1 MRRAILGAALA
12 LLLIGCTAVG
22 PDYERPEVDMPAGW
36 RIDDAQ
42 ASALA
47 NTRWWEQ
54 FDDPV
59 LNGLIDTALRENRD
73 LRAAAARVDRFIG
86 QLRTTR
92 AQFYPQVGYGLDASR
107 NRSTEKGPTP
117 LPPGTDPWYSLYQ
130 GSLGATWQI
139 DLFGRVQRQTESAQA
154 QVLASE
160 QGRRGVVLSVVTSV
174 AASYIGLRALDRQ
187 LEIAQATA
195 KNYAETLRIFE
206 LRFKG
211 GVVSQVELAQVRS
224 QYEQARA
231 AVPVLEQQVAAQ
243 ENLISILVGGNPAAV
258 PRGKTIDALV
268 APGIPGALPSSLLER
283 RPDVLQAEQNLVA
296 ANANIGVA
304 KSLYYPTFSLTGVL
318 GLASAA
324 LGDFLS
330 SGAGVV
336 TLGAALSGPIFTGG
350 AIEGQVFSAEAAQRE
365 AYEFYRQVILNAL
378 RETNDALVGTQKRSL
393 ESEAQRRRVVALR
406 DYARLSRLRF
416 DNGYAGYLEVL
427 YAENE
432 LFSGELTAV
441 RSNAD
446 RLTEYVNVY
455 KAMGGGWIDE
465 ADKRAPKAQGFVEGG
480 LEGGQTPVDK
490 SAAR

>member
-1 MRRAILGAALA
+1 MRRALFSIVLLSFVAA
-12 LLLIGCTAVG
+12 CTVVG
-22 PDYERPEVDMPAGW
+22 PDYERPQTDMPDAW
-36 RIDDAQ
+36 RVDYPQ
-42 ASALA
+42 AAELA
-47 NTRWWEQ
+47 NARWWEQ
-54 FDDPV
+54 FNDPV
-59 LNGLIDTALRENRD
+59 LNALIDTALRENRD

-92 AQFYPQVGYGLDASR
+92 SQFYPQVGYGLDASR
-107 NRSTEKGPTP
+107 NRATEKGPTP
-117 LPPGTDPWYSLYQ
+117 LAPGTDPWYSLYQ
-130 GSLGATWQI
+130 GALGATWQI
-139 DLFGRVQRQTESAQA
+139 DLFGRVQRETEAAQA
-154 QVLASE
+154 QVLSSE

-187 LEIAQATA
+187 LEISQATE

-211 GVVSQVELAQVRS
+211 GVVSEVELAQVRS

-231 AVPVLEQQVAAQ
+231 AIPLLEQQVAAQ
-243 ENLISILVGGNPAAV
+243 ENLISILLGANPRAIK
-258 PRGKTIDALV
+258 RGRTIDALA

-283 RPDVLQAEQNLVA
+283 RPDVQQAEQNLVA

-304 KSLYYPTFSLTGVL
+304 QSLYYPSFNLTGLL

-336 TLGAALSGPIFTGG
+336 TLGAGLTGPIFTGG
-350 AIEGQVFSAEAAQRE
+350 AIEGQVFASEAAQRE
-365 AYEFYRQVILNAL
+365 AYAFYRQVILNAL
-378 RETNDALVGTQKRSL
+378 RETNDALVGTQKRTL

-441 RSNAD
+441 QSSAA

-465 ADKRAPKAQGFVEGG
+465 ADKRAPKAKGFVETKV
-480 LEGGQTPVDK
+480 E
-490 SAAR
+490 

>member
-1 MRRAILGAALA
+1 MRRTAFGVA
-12 LLLIGCTAVG
+12 LLVFAGACTVVG
-22 PDYERPEVDMPAGW
+22 PDYERPQTDMPAAW
-36 RIDDAQ
+36 RVDYPQ
-42 ASALA
+42 AAELA
-47 NTRWWEQ
+47 NARWWEQ

-59 LNGLIDTALRENRD
+59 LNQLIDTALRENRD

-86 QLRTTR
+86 ALRSTR

-107 NRSTEKGPTP
+107 NRSTEVGPTP

-130 GSLGATWQI
+130 GSLGAAWQI
-139 DLFGRVQRQTESAQA
+139 DLFGRIARQTEAAQA

-160 QGRRGVVLSVVTSV
+160 QGRRGVVQSVVTSV
-174 AASYIGLRALDRQ
+174 AASYIVLRALDRQ
-187 LEIAQATA
+187 LEIAQATE

-206 LRFKG
+206 LRYKG
-211 GVVSQVELAQVRS
+211 GVVSEVELAQVRS

-243 ENLISILVGGNPAAV
+243 ENLISILLGANPRTIK
-258 PRGKTIDALV
+258 RGRTIDALA
-268 APGIPGALPSSLLER
+268 APAIPGGLPSSLLER
-283 RPDVLQAEQNLVA
+283 RPDVQQAEQNLVA
-296 ANANIGVA
+296 ANANVGVA
-304 KSLYYPTFSLTGVL
+304 QSLYYPTFNLTGVL

-336 TLGAALSGPIFTGG
+336 TLGAGLTGPIFTGG
-350 AIEGQVFSAEAAQRE
+350 AIEGQVFASEAAQRE
-365 AYEFYRQVILNAL
+365 ALEFYRQVILNAL
-378 RETNDALVGTQKRSL
+378 RETNDALVGTQKRTL
-393 ESEAQRRRVVALR
+393 ESEAQRRRVAALR

-441 RSNAD
+441 RSSAV

-455 KAMGGGWIDE
+455 KAVGGGWIDE
-465 ADKRAPKAQGFVEGG
+465 ADKLAPKAQGFVE
-480 LEGGQTPVDK
+480 
-490 SAAR
+490 R

>member
-1 MRRAILGAALA
+1 MRRTAFGVA
-12 LLLIGCTAVG
+12 LLVFAGACTVVG
-22 PDYERPEVDMPAGW
+22 PDYERPQTDMPAAW
-36 RIDDAQ
+36 RVDYPQ
-42 ASALA
+42 AAELA
-47 NTRWWEQ
+47 NARWWEQ

-59 LNGLIDTALRENRD
+59 LNQLIDTALRENRD

-86 QLRTTR
+86 ALRSTR

-107 NRSTEKGPTP
+107 NRSTEVGPTP

-130 GSLGATWQI
+130 GSLGAAWQI
-139 DLFGRVQRQTESAQA
+139 DLFGRIARQTEAAQA

-160 QGRRGVVLSVVTSV
+160 QGRRGVVQSVVTSV
-174 AASYIGLRALDRQ
+174 AASYIVLRALDRQ
-187 LEIAQATA
+187 LEIAQATE

-206 LRFKG
+206 LRYKG
-211 GVVSQVELAQVRS
+211 GVVSEVELAQVRS

-243 ENLISILVGGNPAAV
+243 ENLISILLGANPRTIK
-258 PRGKTIDALV
+258 RGRTIDALA
-268 APGIPGALPSSLLER
+268 APAIPGGLPSSLLER
-283 RPDVLQAEQNLVA
+283 RPDVQQAEQNLVA
-296 ANANIGVA
+296 ANANVGVA
-304 KSLYYPTFSLTGVL
+304 QSLYYPTFNLTGVL

-336 TLGAALSGPIFTGG
+336 TLGAGLTGPIFTGG
-350 AIEGQVFSAEAAQRE
+350 AIEGQVLSAEAAQRE
-365 AYEFYRQVILNAL
+365 ALEFYRQVILNAL
-378 RETNDALVGTQKRSL
+378 RETNDALVGTQKRTL
-393 ESEAQRRRVVALR
+393 ESEAQRRRVAALR

-441 RSNAD
+441 RSSAV

-455 KAMGGGWIDE
+455 KAVGGGWIDE
-465 ADKRAPKAQGFVEGG
+465 ADKLAPKAQGFVE
-480 LEGGQTPVDK
+480 
-490 SAAR
+490 R